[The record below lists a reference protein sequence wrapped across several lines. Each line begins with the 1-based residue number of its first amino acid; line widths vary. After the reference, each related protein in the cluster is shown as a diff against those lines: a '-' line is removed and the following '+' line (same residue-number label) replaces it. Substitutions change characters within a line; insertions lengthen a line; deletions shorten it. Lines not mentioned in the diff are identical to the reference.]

1 METLERTS
9 TGAEL
14 APRLRLA
21 IMRLARILR
30 QHGQEGISAS
40 QLSALVTIERLDA
53 VTLGELAS
61 VEKVQPPTMTRI
73 VDSLED
79 QGLVRRETDEQ
90 DRRICRVS
98 ATTQGRKMLDRSRR
112 RKTAYLAAHLRELN
126 AEEVD
131 VLARAAELLE
141 RMVGQP

>member
-1 METLERTS
+1 METLSNTE

-21 IMRLARILR
+21 VMRLARLLR

-40 QLSALVTIERLDA
+40 QLSALVTIERLQA

-79 QGLVRRETDEQ
+79 QGLVRREPDEQ
-90 DRRICRVS
+90 DRRICRVRV
-98 ATTQGRKMLDRSRR
+98 TTQGRKLLERSRS
-112 RKTAYLAAHLRELN
+112 RKTAFLAERLRELN
-126 AEEVD
+126 PDEIE

-141 RMVGQP
+141 RMVEQQ

>member
-1 METLERTS
+1 MESLSTPVTS
-9 TGAEL
+9 AEL

-21 IMRLARILR
+21 VTRLARLLR

-40 QLSALVTIERLDA
+40 QLSALVTIERLGA

-79 QGLVRRETDEQ
+79 QGFVRRETDEQ
-90 DRRICRVS
+90 DRRICRVR
-98 ATTQGRKMLDRSRR
+98 ATPQGRKLLERSRS
-112 RKTAYLAAHLRELN
+112 RKTAFLADRLREMGPDE
-126 AEEVD
+126 AE

-141 RMVGQP
+141 RMVESQ

>member
-1 METLERTS
+1 METLETTS

-21 IMRLARILR
+21 VMRLARILR

-79 QGLVRRETDEQ
+79 QGFVKRETDEQ
-90 DRRICRVS
+90 DRRICRVR
-98 ATTQGRKMLDRSRR
+98 ATPAGRKLLERSRR
-112 RKTAYLAAHLRELN
+112 RKTAYLAERLRDMSD
-126 AEEVD
+126 EEID
-131 VLARAAELLE
+131 ALARAAALLE
-141 RMVGQP
+141 RMVESQ